1 MAMPKRMG
9 NISQRGTSITELMV
23 SLAIAALLLVL
34 MGSELQA
41 MMGRVNL
48 EAAISEV
55 EADLRY
61 ARTLAI
67 WERQLIQ
74 VSIDTN
80 RVNITLIR
88 NGDPTNI
95 VHAPRSLSRRGVRS
109 VHSTGG
115 VLLSFSPRGTSA
127 TPTTLTLEGL
137 NGTRRTLTVSLTG
150 IVRVQ

>member
-9 NISQRGTSITELMV
+9 KISERGTSITELMV

-67 WERQLIQ
+67 WERQPIQ

-80 RVNITLIR
+80 HVNITLIR
-88 NGDPTNI
+88 NGDPKNI
-95 VHAPRSLSRRGVRS
+95 VHAARLLSRRGVRS
-109 VHSTGG
+109 IHSTGG

-137 NGTRRTLTVSLTG
+137 NGARRALTVSLTG

>member
-1 MAMPKRMG
+1 MLKRMG
-9 NISQRGTSITELMV
+9 NISERGTSITELMV

-67 WERQLIQ
+67 WERQSIQ
-74 VSIDTN
+74 VSLDTN
-80 RVNITLIR
+80 HATITLFR
-88 NGDPTNI
+88 NGNPTNL
-95 VHAPRSLSRRGVRS
+95 VHAPRSLSRRGVHS
-109 VHSTGG
+109 IDSTGG

-127 TPTTLTLEGL
+127 TPTTLTLEGR
-137 NGTRRTLTVSLTG
+137 NGTRRVLTVSLTG

>member
-1 MAMPKRMG
+1 MQKRMRK
-9 NISQRGTSITELMV
+9 ISERGTSITELMV
-23 SLAIAALLLVL
+23 SLAIAALILVL

-48 EAAISEV
+48 EAALSEV

-67 WERQLIQ
+67 WERQPIQ
-74 VSIDTN
+74 VSLDTN
-80 RVNITLIR
+80 HANITLFR

-95 VHAPRSLSRRGVRS
+95 VHAPRSLSRRGVNS
-109 VHSTGG
+109 IHSTGG
-115 VLLSFSPRGTSA
+115 MLLSFSPRGTSA
-127 TPTTLTLEGL
+127 TPTTLTLEGR
-137 NGTRRTLTVSLTG
+137 NGARRVLTVSLTG

>member
-1 MAMPKRMG
+1 MVMQQRMRK
-9 NISQRGTSITELMV
+9 ISERGTSITELMV
-23 SLAIAALLLVL
+23 SLAVAALLLVL

-41 MMGRVNL
+41 MMSRVNL

-67 WERQLIQ
+67 WERQPIQ

-80 RVNITLIR
+80 LVKITLIR
-88 NGDPTNI
+88 NGDPKNI

-109 VHSTGG
+109 IHSTGG
-115 VLLSFSPRGTSA
+115 VLLSFTPRWTSD
-127 TPTTLTLEGL
+127 TPSTLTLEGP
-137 NGTRRTLTVSLTG
+137 NGAHRVLTVSLTG

>member
-1 MAMPKRMG
+1 MAMQKRMRK
-9 NISQRGTSITELMV
+9 ISERGTSITELMV
-23 SLAIAALLLVL
+23 SLAIATLLLVL

-48 EAAISEV
+48 EAALSEV

-67 WERQLIQ
+67 WERQAIQ
-74 VSIDTN
+74 VALDTN
-80 RVNITLIR
+80 HANITLFR

-95 VHAPRSLSRRGVRS
+95 VHAPRSLSRRGVHS
-109 VHSTGG
+109 IHSTGG
-115 VLLSFSPRGTSA
+115 MLLSFSPRGTSA
-127 TPTTLTLEGL
+127 TPTTLTLEGR
-137 NGTRRTLTVSLTG
+137 NGARRVLTVSLTG